1 MTTVK
6 DSVILWSYD
15 ASPFTQKALGMFAI
29 KRLPFCW
36 VETPMM
42 PPKDDLLALT
52 GGYRGTPVLQV
63 GAEVFIDSQLIARE
77 LERIQ
82 PSPTLFPLGGG
93 LELALVRWSDAFF
106 RSALKIVLSIG
117 LAQWPKEFRDDR
129 QYLFPDIDF
138 ESVGG
143 EAAHSRSQFR
153 AHAAL
158 LDAQLDDGRQFLSGA
173 APGLADVQAYPF
185 VWMARGAFADVAS
198 ELLSGFPSLAAWE
211 TRMQA
216 LWVVERQSITAAS
229 ALAEADAA
237 RAVTPA
243 SIDATDAQ
251 RLRAGQLVDIT
262 PDDTRRGVMRG
273 TIHVVAAD
281 RVVIRPSAERA
292 RGRLVH
298 VPRLGYRVTP
308 VA

>member
-1 MTTVK
+1 MISPK

-29 KRLPFCW
+29 KRLPFRW

-52 GGYRGTPVLQV
+52 GGYRGTPVLQI

-117 LAQWPKEFRDDR
+117 LAEWPESFREDR

-138 ESVGG
+138 ASVGVD
-143 EAAHSRSQFR
+143 AAHSRSQFR

-158 LDAQLDDGRQFLSGA
+158 LAAQLDDGRDFLGGV

-185 VWMARGAFADVAS
+185 IWMARGAFADVAA

-211 TRMQA
+211 QRMQA
-216 LWVVERQSITAAS
+216 LWTVERQQIAAAS
-229 ALAEADAA
+229 ALEEARAARPVTPESIDQADA
-237 RAVTPA
+237 
-243 SIDATDAQ
+243 Q
-251 RLRAGQLVDIT
+251 GLQAGRLVDIS
-262 PDDTRRGVMRG
+262 PDDTRRGVVRG
-273 TIHVVAAD
+273 RLHVVAAD
-281 RVVIRPSAERA
+281 RVVIRPSADLSY
-292 RGRLVH
+292 GQLVH
-298 VPRLGYRVTP
+298 FPRLGYRVTP